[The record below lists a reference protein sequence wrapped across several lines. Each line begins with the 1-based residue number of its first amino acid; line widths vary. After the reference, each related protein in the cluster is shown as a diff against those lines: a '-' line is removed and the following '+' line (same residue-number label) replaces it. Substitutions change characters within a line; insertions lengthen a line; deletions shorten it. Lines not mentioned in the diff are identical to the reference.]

1 MLQTA
6 ERALVPRLLFAHLV
20 CSGVDVAFS
29 ILGVVLGAQS
39 DLFGRVSCMAGD
51 RARNAVLVVV
61 VGNWV
66 VLLCSLAV
74 VQSVFN
80 MFSGVEVEESWRR
93 RLAFLGGLL
102 RLLGVAGLVGADT
115 DPMSDAARAFA
126 RVFRHIDFVP
136 SDFAT
141 ALVLVGISH
150 ADEARRR
157 EEAEWAALQAGGG
170 ISAAAAAGAAHA
182 AGDRAALEAEAK
194 RVAGAGGAA
203 PASASSVA
211 SFGCGW
217 VAMRMRMRR
226 GHALTCAS
234 VAPPQ
239 G

>member
-6 ERALVPRLLFAHLV
+6 ERALVPRLLLAHLV

-29 ILGVVLGAQS
+29 ILGVVLGVQS

-66 VLLCSLAV
+66 VLLCSFLV

-93 RLAFLGGLL
+93 RLALLGGVL
-102 RLLGVAGLVGADT
+102 RLAGVAGLVSSDT

-141 ALVLVGISH
+141 SLVLVGISH

-157 EEAEWAALQAGGG
+157 EEAEWAALQAGGALG
-170 ISAAAAAGAAHA
+170 GPHAHDSAKGPDGAPP
-182 AGDRAALEAEAK
+182 RLP
-194 RVAGAGGAA
+194 VAA
-203 PASASSVA
+203 PASVSSVA
-211 SFGCGW
+211 SFGCAAAAC
-217 VAMRMRMRR
+217 VRACVRSC
-226 GHALTCAS
+226 ALC
-234 VAPPQ
+234 VRC
-239 G
+239 